1 MNTLNE
7 DKLAPELYAFAGEC
21 VDLWHKKRDWLTR
34 QDRTNEIIFS
44 LTRDVL
50 PKLENAR
57 GPKLWLVVKVIFTVF
72 PFIIKEARKEI
83 R

>member
-1 MNTLNE
+1 MNTIDT
-7 DKLAPELYAFAGEC
+7 DKVAQELYAFTGEC
-21 VDLWHKKRDWLTR
+21 VDISHRKRDWLTR

-57 GPKLWLVVKVIFTVF
+57 GPKLWLVVKVVCTVF
-72 PFIIKEARKEI
+72 PYIIKEARKEI